1 MLVVSPRAEAKLR
14 GIALPT
20 APLTP
25 PPARAQVVEDILNH
39 AEEIAVAE
47 EGHAGEVTLLRL
59 LKVRLAPPPL
69 PPTNEPNDRE
79 DRESSTR
86 AAREESCGKSRPE
99 RMNEFS
105 HLKPPS
111 SPSPG

>member
-1 MLVVSPRAEAKLR
+1 MR

-59 LKVRLAPPPL
+59 LKVRV
-69 PPTNEPNDRE
+69 
-79 DRESSTR
+79 
-86 AAREESCGKSRPE
+86 
-99 RMNEFS
+99 
-105 HLKPPS
+105 
-111 SPSPG
+111 SPSAPAHERTKRSRGPGKQHPSGARGVLWEKSPRADE

>member
-20 APLTP
+20 VPLTP

-59 LKVRLAPPPL
+59 LKVRVSPRL
-69 PPTNEPNDRE
+69 R
-79 DRESSTR
+79 
-86 AAREESCGKSRPE
+86 SRPRTNQTIARTGKAAPE
-99 RMNEFS
+99 RRARS
-105 HLKPPS
+105 PVGKVAPS
-111 SPSPG
+111 G